1 MIINN
6 TEIKNKREYLKY
18 IRNNIIELVSDQN
31 NDIEKYHKIKYNII
45 DKILFI
51 NTFKLYL
58 NRKDTF
64 ILYVNSNN
72 INENFNLIRLQQ
84 FIEYVKLNNKDR
96 VSDKYL
102 TLRYGYIKQED
113 RNNRSISLENYI
125 KKFGIKIGTEKYNK
139 NSNTQKIA
147 SKRSLNY
154 WLKLFPDEV
163 IAKQKLNEY
172 QSNHI
177 QKHLIDKSDEYIN
190 NYNKINSPWNIEFYI
205 KKGYSI
211 QDGTEIISNIKK
223 DSSLFCI
230 EHYLNRGYS
239 LKEGKDQINKYW
251 IQYCSQNLKQT
262 SKQSLKQ
269 FKDILN
275 YLFQYDDIMYI
286 YYGDKDNNRKEYFLY
301 DKKNKRY
308 YFYDLTILYNDIK
321 LIIEYNG
328 HRFHPNKE
336 KLSNSEWNNWK
347 CLFNENINANYKY
360 EYDLCKKQLALD
372 NGFKYLTI
380 WDNDNLI
387 DNNNKIKQFIDNNLK
402 IKTFN

>member
-6 TEIKNKREYLKY
+6 KEIKNKREYLKY

-45 DKILFI
+45 NKILFI

-72 INENFNLIRLQQ
+72 INENFDLLRLEK
-84 FIEYVKLNNKDR
+84 FIEHVKLNNKDR

-102 TLRYGYIKQED
+102 TLRYGYINQTD
-113 RNNRSISLENYI
+113 RANKSTSLENYI
-125 KKFGIKIGTEKYNK
+125 KKFGIDIGTKKYN
-139 NSNTQKIA
+139 NSSNARKIT

-154 WLKLFPDEV
+154 WLQLFPDEV

-172 QSNHI
+172 QSSHVK
-177 QKHLIDKSDEYIN
+177 KHLIDKSDEYIN
-190 NYNKINSPWNIEFYI
+190 NYNKINSPWTIEFYI
-205 KKGYSI
+205 KKGYST

-239 LKEGKDQINKYW
+239 LEDATQIKQEYW
-251 IQYCSQNLKQT
+251 LNNCYNNGTNI

-269 FKDILN
+269 FENILN
-275 YLFQYDDIMYI
+275 YLSQYNDIICI
-286 YYGDKDNNRKEYFLY
+286 YYGDKINDRKEYFLY
-301 DKKNKRY
+301 DKENKRY

-336 KLSNSEWNNWK
+336 KLSNSEWNSWK
-347 CLFNENINANYKY
+347 CLFNENLNANDKY
-360 EYDLCKKQLALD
+360 EYDLCKKQLALN

-387 DNNNKIKQFIDNNLK
+387 ENNNKIKQFIDNNLK